1 MITTE
6 YVTSTTDVVVCEA
19 CWVELVEAVRTTSD
33 SHVRDLLCI
42 PCAEAGYPTRVTLF
56 PPLGIYGLNGRKLK
70 MGKHG
75 SGSPK
80 LPPDPGPPLPSPP
93 PTPTPGRPPV

>member
-6 YVTSTTDVVVCEA
+6 FKTSSTDVVVCEA
-19 CWVELVEAVRTTSD
+19 CWVDPVETARTAPHD
-33 SHVRDLLCI
+33 HGRDLLCI
-42 PCAEAGYPTRVTLF
+42 PCAEAGHPARVDLF

-75 SGSPK
+75 SGNPQM
-80 LPPDPGPPLPSPP
+80 PPDPGPPLPSPP